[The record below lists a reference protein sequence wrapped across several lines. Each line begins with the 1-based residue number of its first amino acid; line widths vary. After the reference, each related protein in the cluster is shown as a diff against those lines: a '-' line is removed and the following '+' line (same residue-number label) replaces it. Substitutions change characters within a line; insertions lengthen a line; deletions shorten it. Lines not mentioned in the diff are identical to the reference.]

1 MDYLAHPYSVVSV
14 LARHSIITCLPKLSP
29 IVAAP
34 IVLRRLLGRSNST
47 VDPHPPIP
55 IRHLHRPFLSMAAKT
70 HHVGHPQ
77 SRATIRQVLESPVTT
92 H

>member
-1 MDYLAHPYSVVSV
+1 MDYLAHPYSMVSV
-14 LARHSIITCLPKLSP
+14 LARHSIITCLPKPSP

-47 VDPHPPIP
+47 VDLRPLIP
-55 IRHLHRPFLSMAAKT
+55 IRHLHRPFLSMAVKT

-77 SRATIRQVLESPVTT
+77 SRATIRRVLESPVTT
-92 H
+92 R